1 MESPMSVLAQ
11 YASDWLGVE
20 LTQSQ
25 LEAFQRHSAL
35 LREWN
40 ERVNLTA
47 ITEPEAI
54 EIRHFADSLSCL
66 KVIKRRQ
73 GLKLIDV
80 GTGAGFPGLPLKIA
94 CPEIDVTLLEAT
106 GKKVAF
112 LDHVIDEFGLE
123 GVRTVNARAE
133 EAGQMADHREQ
144 YDWAVARAV
153 ARMPVLAEY
162 LLPFVKVGGRC
173 LAQKGDSAENEAQ
186 EATHSLGV
194 LGGKLTDITYIEL
207 PSLDEPHFLVEI
219 EKISPTPTIY
229 PRRPGIPNKK
239 PL

>member
-1 MESPMSVLAQ
+1 MPGLAQ

-25 LEAFQRHSAL
+25 LEAFQLYSAL

-40 ERVNLTA
+40 EKFNLTA
-47 ITEPEAI
+47 ITEPEAV

-66 KVIKRRQ
+66 KVIKPRQ

-80 GTGAGFPGLPLKIA
+80 GTGAGFPGLPIKIA
-94 CPEIDVTLLEAT
+94 CPEVEVTLLEAT

-112 LDHVIDEFGLE
+112 LDQVISELGLD
-123 GVRTVNARAE
+123 GLRTVNARAE

-153 ARMPVLAEY
+153 AGMPVLAEY
-162 LLPFVKVGGRC
+162 LLPFVKVSGRC
-173 LAQKGDSAENEAQ
+173 LAQKGDSAENEAR
-186 EATHSLGV
+186 EASHAIRV
-194 LGGKLTDITYIEL
+194 LGGRLADITYIEL
-207 PSLDEPHFLVEI
+207 PSVYEPHFLVEI
-219 EKISPTPTIY
+219 EKIAPTPAQY
-229 PRRPGIPNKK
+229 PRRPGVPNKK